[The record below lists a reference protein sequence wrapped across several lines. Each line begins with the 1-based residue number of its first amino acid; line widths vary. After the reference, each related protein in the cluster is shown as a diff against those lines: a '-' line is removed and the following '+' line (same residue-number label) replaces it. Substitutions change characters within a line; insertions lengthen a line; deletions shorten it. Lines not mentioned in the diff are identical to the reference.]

1 MLVLVSVIRHQ
12 SRANELLTP
21 FVWPIVIWVLRTR
34 GIMLGPFLNLCNG
47 PGFTNGTGK
56 FVLRLSRTTISRF
69 SFANG
74 TRTLADISRHGH
86 GLHLHLTARGETIT
100 DYCNPGDP

>member
-1 MLVLVSVIRHQ
+1 
-12 SRANELLTP
+12 
-21 FVWPIVIWVLRTR
+21 
-34 GIMLGPFLNLCNG
+34 MLGPFLNLCNG

-86 GLHLHLTARGETIT
+86 GLQFASTFNCARRETIT